1 MNYLIRYNVYVYDKA
16 IKEKLESEGIKCTS
30 INTGDE
36 NAAFFVFE
44 IMENDKNISKVNE
57 IIPEITSD
65 ERLEEIFRNRE
76 DDAPVVM
83 AFYFSVYTE
92 EERSNAKWLELCPMT
107 MKIDPVN
114 EEQAFTMTCIFKQTR
129 RGIDVGRHYIQSSP
143 CEIQRA
149 VKWGN
154 SQFFSGTSI
163 GFNSLFCSDRAAV
176 LMQQAGLRGLGYGP
190 VLKKG
195 TRVPVANVRQV
206 KPEHTIANHAFVPV
220 RDMEEYTCEICG
232 MKMLRMTGQRSL
244 YGIRESYI
252 DPEIDIFETLP
263 LFAGLPSLGDR
274 TPSEARSKFIIS
286 QRAYQALKK
295 NAMCRGVEFT
305 PLETFP

>member
-1 MNYLIRYNVYVYDKA
+1 MHYIKHYSIKNHNILIKKMLQEEGVKCIDINPSGSGMTFFVCD
-16 IKEKLESEGIKCTS
+16 IDENSENIEKLL
-30 INTGDE
+30 N
-36 NAAFFVFE
+36 
-44 IMENDKNISKVNE
+44 
-57 IIPEITSD
+57 IIPEETGN
-65 ERLEEIFRNRE
+65 ERFEEIIKNRE
-76 DDAPVVM
+76 DDAPVVRV
-83 AFYFSVYTE
+83 FCFPVYTE
-92 EERSNAKWLELCPMT
+92 EERCSAKWLELQAT
-107 MKIDPVN
+107 ATKIDPVN

-129 RGIDVGRHYIQSSP
+129 RGIDVGRHCIQSSP